1 MARRSRSTQLETR
14 TGRLKLTPRKK
25 PYTARI
31 APGVRLG
38 YRRNATAGT
47 WSVIA
52 ADGHGGN
59 WMKAFAAADDFE
71 ESNGTTVLTFW
82 DAQDKARVLARGT
95 QDSDGEDDRPITVM
109 QALDRYETDLD
120 LRGGDMRNVRRVR
133 FHLPHTL
140 AAKAVALLSVRELR
154 HWRDALIKKGLA
166 PASVKRTGKVLKAA
180 LNLAADQD
188 TRITNRSAWQVG
200 LASLPDAEAS
210 RNVILP
216 DDVVLR
222 IIAAAYKDGPEFGL
236 YVEAAAVTGARISQ
250 LARLE
255 VQDLQGDRPD
265 PRLMMP
271 SAKKGRKQK
280 RVDRRPVPI
289 PVSLS
294 NKLSAAAADRSR
306 SEPLLLRAN
315 GEQWGHSSHWHRFVK
330 TVTQSGF
337 DAAEITIYALRHSS
351 IVRQLLGG
359 VPIRVVATTHDTSVA
374 MIERNYSRYITDHS
388 DMLSRSA
395 MLDPAQL
402 TTHSYKHDIR
412 GSDSHFVTATDVND
426 GTPHD

>member
-1 MARRSRSTQLETR
+1 MARRSRSTHLETR
-14 TGRLKLTPRKK
+14 TARLKLAQRKK

-52 ADGHGGN
+52 ADGRGGN

-71 ESNGTTVLTFW
+71 EANERTVLTFW
-82 DAQDKARVLARGT
+82 DAQDKARMLARGSKGA
-95 QDSDGEDDRPITVM
+95 DDEDDKPITVR
-109 QALDRYETDLD
+109 QALDRYETDLG

-133 FHLPHTL
+133 FHLPHSL
-140 AAKAVALLSVRELR
+140 AAKAVVLLSVRELR

-166 PASVKRTGKVLKAA
+166 AASVKRTGKVLKAA
-180 LNLAADQD
+180 LNLAAEQD
-188 TRITNRSAWQVG
+188 ARIANRSAWQVG

-210 RNVILP
+210 RNVILT
-216 DDVVLR
+216 DDVALR
-222 IIAAAYKDGPEFGL
+222 IIAAAYKDSPEFGL
-236 YVEAAAVTGARISQ
+236 YVETAAVTGARISQ

-294 NKLSAAAADRSR
+294 KKLSASAADRGGT
-306 SEPLLLRAN
+306 EPLLLRPTGQA
-315 GEQWGHSSHWHRFVK
+315 WGHSSHWRRFVQA
-330 TVTQSGF
+330 VTKLGL
-337 DAAEITIYALRHSS
+337 DPTAITIYALRHSS

-374 MIERNYSRYITDHS
+374 MIEKTYSRFITDHS
-388 DMLSRSA
+388 DIVTRRA
-395 MLDPAQL
+395 MLDPGRANGN
-402 TTHSYKHDIR
+402 YEPER
-412 GSDSHFVTATDVND
+412 ND
-426 GTPHD
+426 ASGNIPLL

>member
-1 MARRSRSTQLETR
+1 
-14 TGRLKLTPRKK
+14 
-25 PYTARI
+25 
-31 APGVRLG
+31 
-38 YRRNATAGT
+38 
-47 WSVIA
+47 VIA
-52 ADGHGGN
+52 ADGRGGN
-59 WMKAFAAADDFE
+59 WMKGFASADDFE

-95 QDSDGEDDRPITVM
+95 KDADGEGDKPITVG
-109 QALDRYETDLD
+109 QALDRYEVDLS

-133 FHLPHTL
+133 FHLPHSL
-140 AAKAVALLSVRELR
+140 NAKAVALLSVRELR
-154 HWRDALIKKGLA
+154 HWRDALLKKGLA
-166 PASVKRTGKVLKAA
+166 PATVKRTGKVLKAA

-188 TRITNRSAWQVG
+188 ARITNRPAWQVG

-210 RNVILP
+210 RNVILS

-222 IIAAAYKDGPEFGL
+222 IVTAAYEGGPDFGL
-236 YVEAAAVTGARISQ
+236 YVETAAVTGARISQ

-255 VQDLQGDRPD
+255 VRDLQGQRPD

-294 NKLSAAAADRSR
+294 GKLAAAAAGRSGT
-306 SEPLLLRAN
+306 EPLLLRTN
-315 GEQWGHSSHWHRFVK
+315 GDPWGHSSHWHRFVE
-330 TVTQSGF
+330 TVTQAGL
-337 DAAEITIYALRHSS
+337 DPTAITIYALRHSS

-374 MIERNYSRYITDHS
+374 MIEKTYSRYITDHS
-388 DMLSRSA
+388 DLLSRAA
-395 MLDPAQL
+395 MLDPE
-402 TTHSYKHDIR
+402 R
-412 GSDSHFVTATDVND
+412 PTAS
-426 GTPHD
+426 